1 MKPATLLL
9 TALLAG
15 LSVGA
20 VAQTD
25 DTTTGGATGT
35 MGTQT
40 QTFTELDSNN
50 DGVLDEDELSAAN
63 LSGDFSEVDSNGDD
77 EVDRNE
83 YYQYQREQR

>member
-9 TALLAG
+9 TALLG

-20 VAQTD
+20 LAQTD
-25 DTTTGGATGT
+25 DTTTGGAAGT

-50 DGVLDEDELSAAN
+50 DGVLDEDELSEAN
-63 LSGDFSEVDSNGDD
+63 LSGDFNEVDSNGDG